1 MLGSDIESSAASK
14 AGLIDAALLAA
25 RYYLRRE
32 LLDVMPSPQFGYRP
46 IEWPCRFAN

>member
-1 MLGSDIESSAASK
+1 MLGGDIESSAASK
-14 AGLIDAALLAA
+14 AGLIDALRAA